1 MPNFNKKML
10 SLCCA
15 GLLGLVGCTTANHQT
30 QIPASNFTA
39 NQSVV
44 TDRIYPVEQLAEASS
59 IQVLDYQMPNVNDK
73 QVKTSALVFFPQ
85 TAKPKDG
92 YRVVVWL
99 HGTLG
104 VSNDCAPTENKL
116 NARFKNPLAI
126 SLLKAGYVIVAPDYE
141 GLGGEGIHPY
151 LNMDSE
157 AKASVFAVKAAQ
169 QKYAGLLNP
178 QWMSVGQSQGG
189 QASLATAEYLA
200 QHPDPNY
207 KGTVAAA
214 PASNLDKII
223 FEIAPQALAAAE
235 KKEKA
240 AGLSVDQREQGSIHA
255 LATLLSY
262 ASFYGVGIQAEHP
275 EFDYLN
281 VFPAERVKKIAQ
293 LSAGTNGQNGLCL
306 ESSHADQP
314 EKGVRYH
321 FIQDIKRFLKDNPKK
336 SITDYPTLDKNV
348 FYSSPEFI
356 AAVKGSN
363 PGSVK
368 IEVPLMI
375 IQGTE
380 DMAVPYYMTEKIKN
394 EYLALGTN
402 VEFIPVKGAS
412 HSEAIVQENQRLVDF
427 IKANM
432 PAH

>member
-1 MPNFNKKML
+1 MFNKKTL

-15 GLLGLVGCTTANHQT
+15 AVLGLVGCTAVNHQP
-30 QIPASNFTA
+30 QHLSQSIIE
-39 NQSVV
+39 NQVAVS
-44 TDRIYPVEQLAEASS
+44 DRTYQVEQLAEASS
-59 IQVLDYQMPNVNDK
+59 IKVLDYQMPNVNGK
-73 QVKTSALVFFPQ
+73 QVSTSALVLFPQ
-85 TAKPKDG
+85 TPKPKDG
-92 YRVVVWL
+92 YKVVVWL

-126 SLLKAGYVIVAPDYE
+126 SLLKTGYVIIAPDYE

-157 AKASVFAVKAAQ
+157 AKASVYAVKAAQ
-169 QKYAGLLNP
+169 QKYINLLNP

-189 QASLATAEYLA
+189 QASLATAEYIA
-200 QHPDPNY
+200 KHPDPNY
-207 KGTVAAA
+207 KGAIAAA

-223 FEIAPQALAAAE
+223 FEIAPQALAVAE
-235 KKEKA
+235 QKEKV
-240 AGLSVDQREQGSIHA
+240 AGLTIDQREQGSIHA

-262 ASFYGVGIQAEHP
+262 ASFYGIGIQAQYP
-275 EFDYLN
+275 NFDYLN
-281 VFPAERVKKIAQ
+281 VFSAERVKNIAK
-293 LSAGTNGQNGLCL
+293 LSSGTNGQDGLCL
-306 ESSHADQP
+306 ESNQTDQP
-314 EKGVRYH
+314 QKGVRYH
-321 FIQDIKRFLKDNPKK
+321 FVQDIKRFLKENPNK
-336 SITDYPTLDKNV
+336 SITDYPTLDRNA
-348 FYSSPEFI
+348 FYSSPEFV

-394 EYLALGTN
+394 EYVTLGTH
-402 VEFIPVKGAS
+402 VQFIPVKGAS
-412 HSEAIVQENQRLVDF
+412 HSEAIVQENQRLIDF

-432 PAH
+432 PTN

>member
-1 MPNFNKKML
+1 MLNFDKKIL

-15 GLLGLVGCTTANHQT
+15 VALGLVGCAT
-30 QIPASNFTA
+30 
-39 NQSVV
+39 NQQSKVDSHAV
-44 TDRIYPVEQLAEASS
+44 ATNVALLDRPYQVEQLSEAGS
-59 IQVLDYQMPNVNDK
+59 IKVLNYHMPNVNGK
-73 QVKTSALVFFPQ
+73 TVETSALVLFPQ
-85 TAKPKDG
+85 TPKPKNG
-92 YRVVVWL
+92 YKVVVWL

-126 SLLKAGYVIVAPDYE
+126 SLLQAGYVIVAPDYE

-157 AKASVFAVKAAQ
+157 AKSSIYAVKAAH
-169 QKYAGLLNP
+169 QKYKNLLSP
-178 QWMSVGQSQGG
+178 EWMSVGQSQGG
-189 QASLATAEYLA
+189 QASLATAEYIA
-200 QHPDPNY
+200 KNPDPNY
-207 KGTVAAA
+207 KGAVAAA

-235 KKEKA
+235 KKEKL
-240 AGLSVDQREQGSIHA
+240 AGLNVDQREHGSIHA

-262 ASFYGVGIQAEHP
+262 ASFYGIGIQAQHSD
-275 EFDYLN
+275 FDYLN
-281 VFPAERVKKIAQ
+281 VFPADRVKNIAK

-306 ESSHADQP
+306 ESNNANKP

-321 FIQDIKRFLKDNPKK
+321 FIQDIKHFLKENPTK
-336 SITDYPTLDKNV
+336 SITDYPTLNSKV
-348 FYSSPEFI
+348 FYSSPEFVE
-356 AAVKGSN
+356 AVKGSN

-368 IEVPLMI
+368 IDVPLMI

-394 EYLALGTN
+394 EYVALGSD
-402 VEFIPVKGAS
+402 VQFIPVKGAS
-412 HSEAIVQENQRLVDF
+412 HSEAIVQENQRLVNF
-427 IKANM
+427 IQANM
-432 PAH
+432 PAN

>member
-1 MPNFNKKML
+1 MPKFDKKIL

-15 GLLGLVGCTTANHQT
+15 AVLGLVGCTTANHQS
-30 QIPASNFTA
+30 QSSS
-39 NQSVV
+39 SVV
-44 TDRIYPVEQLAEASS
+44 KHQVAISDRAYQVEKFAEASA
-59 IQVLDYQMPNVNDK
+59 IKVLDYQMPNVNGK
-73 QVKTSALVFFPQ
+73 QVTTSALVLFPQ

-92 YRVVVWL
+92 YKVVVWL

-116 NARFKNPLAI
+116 NTRFKNPLAI

-157 AKASVFAVKAAQ
+157 AKASVYAVKAAQ
-169 QKYAGLLNP
+169 QKYANVLNP

-189 QASLATAEYLA
+189 QASLATAEYIA

-207 KGTVAAA
+207 KGAVAAA

-223 FEIAPQALAAAE
+223 FEIAPQALAVAE

-240 AGLSVDQREQGSIHA
+240 AGLTLDQRENGSIHA

-262 ASFYGVGIQAEHP
+262 ASFYGIGIQAQHP
-275 EFDYLN
+275 DFDYLN
-281 VFPAERVKKIAQ
+281 VFPAERVKNIAK
-293 LSAGTNGQNGLCL
+293 LSAGTNGQDGLCL
-306 ESSHADQP
+306 ESSHAEQP

-321 FIQDIKRFLKDNPKK
+321 FIQDIKRFLKENPNK
-336 SITDYPTLDKNV
+336 SITDYPTLDRHV

-356 AAVKGSN
+356 EAVKGSN

-368 IEVPLMI
+368 INVPLMI

-394 EYLALGTN
+394 EYVTLGTN
-402 VEFIPVKGAS
+402 VQFIPVKGAS

-427 IKANM
+427 IQANM
-432 PAH
+432 PAN